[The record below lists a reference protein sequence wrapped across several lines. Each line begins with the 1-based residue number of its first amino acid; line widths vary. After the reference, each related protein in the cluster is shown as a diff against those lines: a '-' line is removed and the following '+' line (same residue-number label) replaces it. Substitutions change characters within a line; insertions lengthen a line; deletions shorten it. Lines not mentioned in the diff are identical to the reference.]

1 MATQKPNKNFVEEMK
16 TWAITGTVW
25 TKSVAS
31 DERFQML
38 CKQFRWY
45 FDYQVQI
52 SESGR
57 IFKFGE
63 GCKDIFI

>member
-1 MATQKPNKNFVEEMK
+1 MK

-25 TKSVAS
+25 TKSVTS

-63 GCKDIFI
+63 GCKDISI